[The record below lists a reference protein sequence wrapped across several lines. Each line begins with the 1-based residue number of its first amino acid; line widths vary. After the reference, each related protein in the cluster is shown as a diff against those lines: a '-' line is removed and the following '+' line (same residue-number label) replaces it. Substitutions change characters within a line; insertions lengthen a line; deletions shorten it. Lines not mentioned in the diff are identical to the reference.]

1 MTGPARPERTEE
13 DGEGRAPQVAPLTVP
28 LLFLGMIVGF
38 FAGYLLAWWGLI
50 VLGALLMA
58 AVSMVIR
65 GGPRDAATA
74 LMLGSV
80 GAYIVVILLAVFYGA
95 F

>member
-1 MTGPARPERTEE
+1 M
-13 DGEGRAPQVAPLTVP
+13 
-28 LLFLGMIVGF
+28 
-38 FAGYLLAWWGLI
+38 
-50 VLGALLMA
+50 LGALLMA